1 MDKKM
6 MKQKYIL
13 SPLPTGEGT
22 GERLKALGHVMKREC
37 RRLVSRP
44 LYLFCMVI
52 APLFCYV
59 FFTTLM
65 DSGLPKDMPVGVV
78 DQDMTVTTRQLIRN
92 LDAFEQTAIVARY
105 PDVRE
110 ARIAMQRGEIY
121 GFYYI
126 PRGTTAEAQA
136 QRQPKVSFY
145 TNNTLLIAGSLLYKD
160 MKMMSELAA
169 GAVARA
175 SLYAKGA
182 TEDQAMAFLQPIVI
196 DTHPLNNPWLNY
208 SVYLCNTFAPG
219 VLMLLIFMITVYS
232 IGVEIKDRTARE
244 WLRMGN
250 NSIWIS
256 LAGKLL
262 PHTAVFFLMGILYNV
277 YLYGFLH
284 FPCNSGILPMLLAT
298 LCLVLASQGMG
309 VLMIGTLPTLRLG
322 LSFASLWGVLSFS
335 MCGLSFPV
343 MAMHPV
349 LQALANLF
357 PLRHYFL
364 IYVDQA
370 LNGYPMIYSW
380 MNYVALLIF
389 MMLPF
394 LVAHR
399 LKGALVYYKYVP

>member
-1 MDKKM
+1 MLHTVKK
-6 MKQKYIL
+6 
-13 SPLPTGEGT
+13 
-22 GERLKALGHVMKREC
+22 RKALLNVMQREC
-37 RRLVSRP
+37 HRLVARP

-65 DSGLPKDMPVGVV
+65 DSGLPVNMPVGIV
-78 DQDMTVTTRQLIRN
+78 DQDMSATSRRIARN
-92 LDAFEQTAIVARY
+92 LDAFEQTAIVAHY
-105 PDVRE
+105 PTISE
-110 ARIAMQRGEIY
+110 ARTAMQRGEIY

-126 PRGTTAEAQA
+126 PEGTSAKAQG
-136 QRQPKVSFY
+136 QRQPKLSFY

-160 MKMMSELAA
+160 MRMMSELTAGSAA
-169 GAVARA
+169 RTT
-175 SLYAKGA
+175 LYAKGA

-219 VLMLLIFMITVYS
+219 VLMLLIFMVTVYS

-244 WLRMGN
+244 WLHMGN

-262 PHTAVFFLMGILYNV
+262 PHTAVFFLMGALYNS
-277 YLYGFLH
+277 YLYGILH
-284 FPCNSGILPMLLAT
+284 FPCNSGIGPMLLAT

-335 MCGLSFPV
+335 MCGLSFPA

-364 IYVDQA
+364 IYADQA

-380 MNYVALLIF
+380 MNYVALLVFI
-389 MMLPF
+389 MLPF
-394 LVAHR
+394 LIAHR
-399 LKGALVYYKYVP
+399 LKGALIYYRYVP

>member
-1 MDKKM
+1 MNAT
-6 MKQKYIL
+6 KY
-13 SPLPTGEGT
+13 
-22 GERLKALGHVMKREC
+22 KALWNVMKREGK
-37 RRLVSRP
+37 RLVSRP
-44 LYLFCMVI
+44 LYLFCMVV

-65 DSGLPKDMPVGVV
+65 DSGLPQNMPVGVV
-78 DQDMTVTTRQLIRN
+78 DEDMTTTSRQLARN
-92 LDAFEQTAIVARY
+92 LDAFEQTAVVAHY
-105 PDVRE
+105 PNVTE
-110 ARIAMQRGEIY
+110 ARQAMQRGDIY

-126 PRGTTAEAQA
+126 PDGTTAKAQA

-160 MKMMSELAA
+160 MKMMSELAS
-169 GAVARA
+169 GAAAR
-175 SLYAKGA
+175 SVLYAKGA
-182 TEDQAMAFLQPIVI
+182 TEDQAMGFLQPIVI
-196 DTHPLNNPWLNY
+196 DTHPLNNPWINY
-208 SVYLCNTFAPG
+208 SVYLNNTFAPG
-219 VLMLLIFMITVYS
+219 VLMLMIFMVTVFS
-232 IGVEIKDRTARE
+232 IGVEIKDRTARQ
-244 WLRMGN
+244 WLRTGN

-284 FPCNSGILPMLLAT
+284 FPCNSGIGPMLFAT

-309 VLMIGTLPTLRLG
+309 ILMIGVLPTLRLG

-335 MCGLSFPV
+335 MCGLSFPA
-343 MAMHPV
+343 MGMHPT

-380 MNYVALLIF
+380 TNYVALLLF

-394 LVAHR
+394 LIAHR
-399 LKGALVYYKYVP
+399 LKAALIYYKYVP

>member
-1 MDKKM
+1 MEKER
-6 MKQKYIL
+6 KYI
-13 SPLPTGEGT
+13 
-22 GERLKALGHVMKREC
+22 ALWKVMKREC
-37 RRLVSRP
+37 RRLVARP
-44 LYLFCMVI
+44 LYLFSMIV
-52 APLFCYV
+52 APLFCYL

-65 DSGLPKDMPVGVV
+65 GSGLPTNMPVGVV
-78 DQDMTVTTRQLIRN
+78 DQDMTATSRQLVRN

-105 PDVRE
+105 PTINE
-110 ARIAMQRGEIY
+110 ARTAMQRGEIY
-121 GFYYI
+121 GFFYI
-126 PRGTTAEAQA
+126 PQGTTAEAQS

-145 TNNTLLIAGSLLYKD
+145 TNNSLLIAGSLLFRD
-160 MKMMSELAA
+160 MKMMGELAS
-169 GAVARA
+169 GAVTRA
-175 SLYAKGA
+175 TLYAKGA

-196 DTHPLNNPWLNY
+196 DTHPLNNPWINY

-219 VLMLLIFMITVYS
+219 VLMLLIFMVTVYS

-244 WLRMGN
+244 WLRMGH

-262 PHTAVFFLMGILYNV
+262 PHTAIFFLMGILYNV

-309 VLMIGTLPTLRLG
+309 ILMIGTLPTLRLG

-343 MAMHPV
+343 MGMHPV
-349 LQALANLF
+349 LQALSNLF

-380 MNYVALLIF
+380 ANYVALLIF
-389 MMLPF
+389 IMLPF
-394 LVAHR
+394 LVANR
-399 LKGALVYYKYVP
+399 LKEALVYYKYIP